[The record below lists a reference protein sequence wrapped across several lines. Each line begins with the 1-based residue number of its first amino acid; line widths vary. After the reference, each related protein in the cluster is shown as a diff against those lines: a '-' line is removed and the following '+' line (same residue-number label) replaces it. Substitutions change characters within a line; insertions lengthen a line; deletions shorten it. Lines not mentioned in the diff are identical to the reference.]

1 MDFRKF
7 SVMVEQVVHSNQG
20 KYGIR
25 IFFGKPG
32 ISINTG
38 IA

>member
-7 SVMVEQVVHSNQG
+7 PVMVEQVVHSNQG

>member
-20 KYGIR
+20 KYGIG